1 MHHQRACP
9 PLHRRH
15 QHHQRP
21 RPLLHQALC
30 TPSHMRYENERLWL
44 HSHSRQGRARKLP
57 WSSLMRRLLKNFSV
71 MSVPPFIQT
80 KAVCI
85 STNGHVTLSI
95 RMLVNTAIWLS
106 RMLTCCANIW
116 TLILRLLISCV
127 PSVGNDS
134 ILHALW
140 ICTDVKFMKCPQNI
154 RVPKPGVPR
163 SLSANP
169 VCTIMYAVSMATVGH
184 ARIVE
189 NSLGFQLVINITSKF
204 VALWKSL
211 QCVHTRSEIV
221 AFHCHL

>member
-9 PLHRRH
+9 PLRRRH

-21 RPLLHQALC
+21 RSLLRQALC
-30 TPSHMRYENERLWL
+30 TPSHTCYENKRLWL
-44 HSHSRQGRARKLP
+44 HSHSHQGRARKLP

-106 RMLTCCANIW
+106 HMLTCCANIW
-116 TLILRLLISCV
+116 TLILRSLVLCV

-140 ICTDVKFMKCPQNI
+140 ICTNVKFTKRPQNI
-154 RVPKPGVPR
+154 HVPKPGVPR
-163 SLSANP
+163 SLSTNP

-184 ARIVE
+184 ARIAE
-189 NSLGFQLVINITSKF
+189 NTLGFQLVINITSKF

-221 AFHCHL
+221 AFHCCL